1 MGREHHGSQ
10 FVTASARHP
19 GRRRWVLAFLAAALA
34 VAIGPFGAALAS
46 AATTSGAQT
55 RVGASTSAGQVLVG
69 ASASVS
75 AGQRL
80 GKDLPQPGIVVAT
93 GVAANTA
100 SNAAASTVRVGP
112 GAALE
117 NITGG
122 EVLRIQ
128 NAANRIGQPI
138 SLVGSRATGEAG
150 GYSDW
155 DYVITGIRGS
165 TLHSVSSSLP
175 RGPMELGVGRQI
187 DVFRGPLDETLPH
200 LTFFPSGG

>member
-150 GYSDW
+150 GVLRLGLRDHR
-155 DYVITGIRGS
+155 DQGVD
-165 TLHSVSSSLP
+165 P
-175 RGPMELGVGRQI
+175 ALGVEFAPSRSDGT
-187 DVFRGPLDETLPH
+187 RGGASDRRLQG
-200 LTFFPSGG
+200 SAG